1 MSENTEALISALC
14 GNNINTKN
22 YSLCNGLLFDKCRF
36 DQHCDLLH
44 LTNNQVTYIL
54 SNMKADIYLNACP
67 GSGKTE
73 VVAIKCAFEMLRWKS
88 KASGMA
94 VLTFTNSAEDE
105 IRERTVSY
113 LRHQIQYPHFLGT
126 FTSWL
131 HGYVANPFLSF
142 VVKGR
147 SSLSDAKLKMSI
159 HPAGVNSLVH
169 LKQNILTEIFGTFR
183 PIIFSTI

>member
-94 VLTFTNSAEDE
+94 VLHLLIPQKMKSGKERCHILD
-105 IRERTVSY
+105 IRFNIR
-113 LRHQIQYPHFLGT
+113 IF
-126 FTSWL
+126 
-131 HGYVANPFLSF
+131 
-142 VVKGR
+142 
-147 SSLSDAKLKMSI
+147 
-159 HPAGVNSLVH
+159 LVH
-169 LKQNILTEIFGTFR
+169 LQVGYMDML
-183 PIIFSTI
+183 PIRFSLLW